1 MLYRM
6 IPRECYYLFLDV
18 PMSASSQVA
27 WFLVLAALPLTA
39 QELDPEQSEQIE
51 QTRQAALRYSNS
63 LPDFICTQVVQRS
76 QDVRGDGR
84 WRALDKLTVKLSY
97 SDHREDYRLMQIN
110 GRDTLQNYLNV
121 GGSLSTG
128 EFGTR
133 LYAVF
138 DPRSHA
144 DFRWKGWTTMHKRKV
159 ARFSYRI
166 AQEHTN
172 FLIQYG
178 ADPKGPNAIV
188 VPYHGE
194 VFVDEETHMV
204 LRLTQTAE
212 IPSTFPINAN
222 EAWVEYDYA
231 DVGGKP
237 FLLPVHAYSKTRSGR
252 FVAENNI
259 DFRDYRKFQIESNIT
274 FDPAPDK

>member
-1 MLYRM
+1 
-6 IPRECYYLFLDV
+6 
-18 PMSASSQVA
+18 
-27 WFLVLAALPLTA
+27 
-39 QELDPEQSEQIE
+39 
-51 QTRQAALRYSNS
+51 
-63 LPDFICTQVVQRS
+63 
-76 QDVRGDGR
+76 
-84 WRALDKLTVKLSY
+84 
-97 SDHREDYRLMQIN
+97 MQIN
-110 GRDTLQNYLNV
+110 GKDTLQDYLTV

-144 DFRWKGWTTMHKRKV
+144 DFKWKGWGTVHKRKV

-166 AQEHTN
+166 AQEHTS

-194 VFVDEETHMV
+194 VLVDGETHMV
-204 LRLTQTAE
+204 LRLTQQAE

-237 FLLPVHAYSKTRSGR
+237 FLLPVHAYSKTRSGH

-259 DFRDYRKFQIESNIT
+259 DFRNYRKFQIESNIT
-274 FDPAPDK
+274 FDPSPDKE

>member
-1 MLYRM
+1 MPAFPQIGL
-6 IPRECYYLFLDV
+6 
-18 PMSASSQVA
+18 
-27 WFLVLAALPLTA
+27 LVMLAASPLAA
-39 QELDPEQSEQIE
+39 QELESEQSALIE

-63 LPDFICTQVVQRS
+63 LPDFLCTQIVQRS

-84 WRALDKLTVKLSY
+84 WRSLDKLTVKLSY
-97 SDHREDYRLMQIN
+97 SDHREDYKLMQIN
-110 GRDTLQNYLNV
+110 GRDTLQDYLTV

-133 LYAVF
+133 LFAVF

-144 DFRWKGWTTMHKRKV
+144 DFRWKGWGTLRKRKV

-166 AQEHTN
+166 AQEHTS

-178 ADPKGPNAIV
+178 ADSKGPNAIV

-194 VFVDEETHMV
+194 VFVDQETHMV
-204 LRLTQTAE
+204 LRLTQQAE
-212 IPSTFPINAN
+212 IPDNFPISAN
-222 EAWVEYDYA
+222 EAWVEYEYA
-231 DVGGKP
+231 DVGGKLY
-237 FLLPVHAYSKTRSGR
+237 LLPVHAFSKTRSGR

-274 FDPAPDK
+274 FEPTTDK

>member
-1 MLYRM
+1 MLFVV
-6 IPRECYYLFLDV
+6 LGAV
-18 PMSASSQVA
+18 PLS
-27 WFLVLAALPLTA
+27 A
-39 QELDPEQSEQIE
+39 QELDAEESALIE

-63 LPDFICTQVVQRS
+63 LPDFICTQIVQRS

-84 WRALDKLTVKLSY
+84 WRTLDKLTVKLSY
-97 SDHREDYRLMQIN
+97 SDHKEDYKLMQIN
-110 GRDTLQNYLNV
+110 GKDTLQDYLKV

-133 LYAVF
+133 LFAVF

-144 DFRWKGWTTMHKRKV
+144 EFKWKGWGTLRRRKV

-166 AQEHTN
+166 VQEHTS

-178 ADPKGPNAIV
+178 PDSKGPNAIV

-194 VFVDEETHMV
+194 VLVDAETHMV

-212 IPSTFPINAN
+212 IPSTFPISAN
-222 EAWVEYDYA
+222 DSWVEYDYA
-231 DVGGKP
+231 DVGGKS
-237 FLLPVHAYSKTRSGR
+237 FLLPTHAYSKTRSGR